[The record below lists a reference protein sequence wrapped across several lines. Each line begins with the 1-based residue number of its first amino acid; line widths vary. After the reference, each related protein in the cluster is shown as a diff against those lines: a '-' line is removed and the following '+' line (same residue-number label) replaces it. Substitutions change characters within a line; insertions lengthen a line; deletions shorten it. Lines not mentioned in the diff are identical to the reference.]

1 MNRLSACLIT
11 LNEERNLPRALRSL
25 EGVADEIIVVDCGS
39 QDRTQEIARA
49 YKAKTI
55 IREWTDFAQQ
65 KYEAGKRRWRAAM
78 WLATPWTCFSTFVL
92 RGGVLDGSR
101 GWLISRMAA
110 RGVWLKFR
118 KLGDLIETERHG
130 RTIEAP

>member
-49 YKAKTI
+49 YKAKAI

-65 KYEAGKRRWRAAM
+65 KNFAAASASGDWRLCWWRRAVLSWRRRQAERAVKQEEPEFRVYEVARRA
-78 WLATPWTCFSTFVL
+78 
-92 RGGVLDGSR
+92 
-101 GWLISRMAA
+101 
-110 RGVWLKFR
+110 
-118 KLGDLIETERHG
+118 
-130 RTIEAP
+130 

>member
-39 QDRTQEIARA
+39 QDRTQEIAQA
-49 YKAKTI
+49 YKAKAI

-65 KYEAGKRRWRAAM
+65 KNFAAASASGNCRRSWWRRAVRRWRCAAGNQGLRCMM
-78 WLATPWTCFSTFVL
+78 WHGSACAPGPPRLCENCCLRIPST
-92 RGGVLDGSR
+92 SC
-101 GWLISRMAA
+101 ISMSLTR
-110 RGVWLKFR
+110 
-118 KLGDLIETERHG
+118 
-130 RTIEAP
+130 

>member
-49 YKAKTI
+49 YKAKAI

-65 KYEAGKRRWRAAM
+65 KNFAAASASGDWRWCWGGGAELSWEFEE
-78 WLATPWTCFSTFVL
+78 WLQAWRQKEWQCSACEV
-92 RGGVLDGSR
+92 
-101 GWLISRMAA
+101 A
-110 RGVWLKFR
+110 RPAWY
-118 KLGDLIETERHG
+118 
-130 RTIEAP
+130 

>member
-49 YKAKTI
+49 YKAKAI
-55 IREWTDFAQQ
+55 IREW
-65 KYEAGKRRWRAAM
+65 RLRAAKK
-78 WLATPWTCFSTFVL
+78 L
-92 RGGVLDGSR
+92 RGCLGERRLDFVFGRGRRTQPRTSTVSSGMETAGAGISGLRSRAPGVVPGRLDQTLGMVP
-101 GWLISRMAA
+101 GLPAA
-110 RGVWLKFR
+110 PLP
-118 KLGDLIETERHG
+118 
-130 RTIEAP
+130 A

>member
-1 MNRLSACLIT
+1 
-11 LNEERNLPRALRSL
+11 
-25 EGVADEIIVVDCGS
+25 
-39 QDRTQEIARA
+39 
-49 YKAKTI
+49 
-55 IREWTDFAQQ
+55 
-65 KYEAGKRRWRAAM
+65 
-78 WLATPWTCFSTFVL
+78 VL

>member
-49 YKAKTI
+49 YKAKAI

-65 KYEAGKRRWRAAM
+65 KNFAAASASGDWM
-78 WLATPWTCFSTFVL
+78 LC
-92 RGGVLDGSR
+92 LDAHEELSCELPPCLQA
-101 GWLISRMAA
+101 WKHQEPQFPVNAVA
-110 RGVWLKFR
+110 RTACY
-118 KLGDLIETERHG
+118 LG
-130 RTIEAP
+130 